1 MISPFGNVTI
11 LPDAKWHPEPTIRGT
26 SSILSSCLITMALC
40 IWTAVHLNLPE
51 HRKES
56 QQVYRKVLWLTLGL
70 FAPEVVVWNAWR
82 QRSEMKKMTH
92 KMKSMGFVAEET
104 TIWENVRSWLGRASN
119 DIRVFFLLKP
129 RDWPELASPRK
140 RQELC
145 HSRIP
150 SWTDVHSWYATMGGL
165 AFEDTAAEEHQFM
178 PGDRQR
184 MTLTKETVFYIAKNC
199 PHLLPDVSR
208 QHIEDK
214 SKSGGLGKLIT
225 CWQAVYFCVQCAS
238 RLSRQSSISLLELN
252 VFAHALCA
260 LVLFWIWWDKPQD
273 VQEPTLITDEEALDL
288 CAYLSFNDWYG
299 KAFGIHCQSKS
310 DIGHGDS
317 KWVPCLPCSDA
328 WEVSSPTEVT
338 IYPQPCDHAYEYEF
352 GVRVRHTFGPYR
364 QSCLKVLDTFWTI
377 QASES
382 SFPKETRVRISGRLF
397 R

>member
-199 PHLLPDVSR
+199 PHLL
-208 QHIEDK
+208 
-214 SKSGGLGKLIT
+214 
-225 CWQAVYFCVQCAS
+225 AS
-238 RLSRQSSISLLELN
+238 RLFLRPVRFQAFTA
-252 VFAHALCA
+252 VFDLTPGAQRVCTRPLR
-260 LVLFWIWWDKPQD
+260 FG
-273 VQEPTLITDEEALDL
+273 TLLDL
-288 CAYLSFNDWYG
+288 VG
-299 KAFGIHCQSKS
+299 
-310 DIGHGDS
+310 
-317 KWVPCLPCSDA
+317 
-328 WEVSSPTEVT
+328 
-338 IYPQPCDHAYEYEF
+338 
-352 GVRVRHTFGPYR
+352 
-364 QSCLKVLDTFWTI
+364 
-377 QASES
+377 QASRCPGAYADYRRRGVGS
-382 SFPKETRVRISGRLF
+382 LRISQLQ
-397 R
+397 